1 MADLAILAEGLTKRF
16 GDFTAVEEVSFEVRA
31 GEVVGCLGPNGS
43 GKTTT
48 IRMLLGLL
56 RPTAGRAAV
65 LGLDV
70 ERQTEQI
77 RPLVGY
83 MSQKFAL
90 YDELTMAE
98 NLAFYAGIYGLSTA
112 ERRQRL
118 LEVLEMV
125 GLRGR
130 ENERAGQVSGGWRQR
145 LALAIALVHRPRLL
159 FLDEPTSGVDPVARR
174 AFWDTIDGLA
184 HAGATVFVST
194 HFMDEAEY
202 CGRLGIMSSGRL
214 LAMDT
219 PANLKRDTLPGP
231 AWDVVVGG
239 LGSAPTVAGAAPL
252 IPALEAIE
260 RIDGVFQVGL
270 RGDHLHAITLS
281 GQHTVDSLQSA
292 LAGMGVH
299 AAVEPADPTLE
310 DVFIALAGRKT

>member
-16 GDFTAVEEVSFEVRA
+16 GDFTAVEDVSFEVRA

-70 ERQTEQI
+70 ERQTDLI

-98 NLAFYAGIYGLSTA
+98 NLAFYAGIYGLPNA
-112 ERRQRL
+112 GRRQRL
-118 LEVLEMV
+118 LEVLELV

-174 AFWDTIDGLA
+174 AFWDTIDVLA
-184 HAGATVFVST
+184 RDGATVFVST

-202 CGRLGIMSSGRL
+202 CGRLGIMSRGRL

-219 PANLKRDTLPGP
+219 PASLKLNSLPGP
-231 AWDVVVGG
+231 AWDVVVGVEPG
-239 LGSAPTVAGAAPL
+239 QTLAGAAPL

-260 RIDGVFQVGL
+260 RMDGVFQVGL

-281 GQHTVDSLQSA
+281 GQHTKDSMQSA
-292 LAGMGVH
+292 LAGMGIR
-299 AAVEPADPTLE
+299 AVVQPADPALE

>member
-1 MADLAILAEGLTKRF
+1 MADLAILAEGLTKKF
-16 GDFTAVEEVSFEVRA
+16 GDFTAVEDVSFEVRA
-31 GEVVGCLGPNGS
+31 GEVVGYLGPNGS

-56 RPTAGRAAV
+56 RPTAGRAEV

-70 ERQTEQI
+70 ERQTELI

-98 NLAFYAGIYGLSTA
+98 NLAFYAGIYGLSNA
-112 ERRQRL
+112 EQRQRQQ
-118 LEVLEMV
+118 EVLALV
-125 GLRGR
+125 GLQGK
-130 ENERAGQVSGGWRQR
+130 ETERAGQVSGGWRQR
-145 LALAIALVHRPRLL
+145 LALAIALVHRPSLL

-174 AFWDTIDGLA
+174 VFWDTIDELA
-184 HAGATVFVST
+184 QGGTTVFVST

-202 CGRLGIMSSGRL
+202 CGRLGIMSTGHL

-231 AWDVVVGG
+231 AWNVVVDGVG
-239 LGSAPTVAGAAPL
+239 NTTPL
-252 IPALEAIE
+252 IPALEAMQ
-260 RIDGVFQVGL
+260 RMDGVFQVGL

-281 GQHTVDSLQSA
+281 GQYTANSLQSA
-292 LAGMGVH
+292 LVGLGFR

-310 DVFIALAGRKT
+310 DVFIALAGRRT

>member
-16 GDFTAVEEVSFEVRA
+16 GDFTAVEDVSFEVRA

-56 RPTAGRAAV
+56 RPTAGRAEV

-70 ERQTEQI
+70 ERQTELI

-90 YDELTMAE
+90 YDELTMVE
-98 NLAFYAGIYGLSTA
+98 NLAFYAGIYGLSNA
-112 ERRQRL
+112 EQRQRQQ
-118 LEVLEMV
+118 EVLEMV

-130 ENERAGQVSGGWRQR
+130 ESERAGQVSGGWRQR

-174 AFWDTIDGLA
+174 AFWDTIDVLA
-184 HAGATVFVST
+184 HDGATVFVST

-202 CGRLGIMSSGRL
+202 CGRLGIMSGGHL

-219 PANLKRDTLPGP
+219 PDSLKRNSLPGP

-239 LGSAPTVAGAAPL
+239 AGQTAPL

-260 RIDGVFQVGL
+260 RMEGVFQVGL

-281 GQHTVDSLQSA
+281 GQHTAGSLQSA
-292 LAGMGVH
+292 LVGIGFDAL
-299 AAVEPADPTLE
+299 VEPADPTLE